1 MLTRIIAYYN
11 DPARNGEEAMNEEG
25 GAYLLR
31 LDKKRLSRMERVG
44 ICETLIS
51 QDLYKEAYGMIREF
65 GEEGLR
71 IKRLLKLCTKL
82 ISQNLAEADDL
93 LLHMARRILPVRKR
107 RRRDPGLSVQ
117 ILQRCQQRYVP
128 DPGTGGPGA
137 YRNLCIWRT
146 APGPAS
152 VHRKR

>member
-1 MLTRIIAYYN
+1 
-11 DPARNGEEAMNEEG
+11 MNEEG

-51 QDLYKEAYGMIREF
+51 QDLYKEAYDMIREF

-93 LLHMARRILPVRKR
+93 LLHMARRIFLSGKGDGVILDYLCRYFNGANSDMYRILVQAVREH
-107 RRRDPGLSVQ
+107 
-117 ILQRCQQRYVP
+117 
-128 DPGTGGPGA
+128 TE
-137 YRNLCIWRT
+137 NL
-146 APGPAS
+146 
-152 VHRKR
+152 